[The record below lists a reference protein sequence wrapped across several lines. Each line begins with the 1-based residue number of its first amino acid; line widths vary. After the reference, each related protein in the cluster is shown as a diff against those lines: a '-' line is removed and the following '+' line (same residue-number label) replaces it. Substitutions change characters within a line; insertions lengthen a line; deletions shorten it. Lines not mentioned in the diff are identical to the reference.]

1 MNISFEDKTVVITG
15 ASTGIGAA
23 TAIEF
28 GRCGASVVVNFNRSA
43 DAADEVVQSI
53 HEAGGKAI
61 AVQADVTK
69 SDDVHKLIDQ
79 TVNEFGEKIDILV
92 NNAGSL
98 LERRSF
104 AEMDEE
110 LWDKCFDLNAKSVYL
125 VSQKVLPIMKNHKY
139 GRIIN
144 ISSIAARNG
153 GGQGAGH
160 YSAAKAAVSCYTK
173 SMARELAG
181 TGITVNG
188 VAPGIITTPFHDKFT
203 SNELRENLTK
213 MIPLKREGTTQ
224 EVAYTVL
231 FLASDYANYILGEMI
246 EINGGLLMD

>member
-1 MNISFEDKTVVITG
+1 MQIRFDDKVVLVTG

-28 GRCGASVVVNFNRSA
+28 GKCGASVIVNYNRSA
-43 DAADEVVQSI
+43 AAAKKVVETIKQS
-53 HEAGGKAI
+53 GGKAI
-61 AVQADVTK
+61 SAQADV
-69 SDDVHKLIDQ
+69 SDSGQVQRLVEEIISAF
-79 TVNEFGEKIDILV
+79 NGKIDILV

-104 AEMDEE
+104 TDMTEE
-110 LWDKCFDLNAKSVYL
+110 LWDRCYTLNTKSVFM
-125 VSQKVLPIMKNHKY
+125 VSQAVLPVMKQNNF

-153 GGQGAGH
+153 GGEGAGH
-160 YSAAKAAVSCYTK
+160 YSSAKAAVSCFTK
-173 SMARELAG
+173 SMAKELAG
-181 TGITVNG
+181 SGITVNG
-188 VAPGIITTPFHDKFT
+188 VAPGLITTPFHDQFT
-203 SNELRENLTK
+203 SDELRKKITAS
-213 MIPLKREGTTQ
+213 IPLKREGTPQ

-231 FLASDYANYILGEMI
+231 FLASSYADYIVGEMI

>member
-1 MNISFEDKTVVITG
+1 MNISFENKTVLITG

-28 GRCGASVVVNFNRSA
+28 ARCGASVVVNYNYSA
-43 DAADEVVQSI
+43 DAANKVVKSI
-53 HEAGGKAI
+53 HEMGAKAI

-69 SDDVHKLIDQ
+69 SDNVHKLIDQ

-110 LWDKCFDLNAKSVYL
+110 LWDKCFELNTKSVYL
-125 VSQKVLPIMKNHKY
+125 VSQKVLPIMKKHKY

-173 SMARELAG
+173 SMAKELAG

-203 SNELRENLTK
+203 SDELLESLTK
-213 MIPLKREGTTQ
+213 MIPLKREGTPQ

-231 FLASDYANYILGEMI
+231 FLASEYANYILGEMI